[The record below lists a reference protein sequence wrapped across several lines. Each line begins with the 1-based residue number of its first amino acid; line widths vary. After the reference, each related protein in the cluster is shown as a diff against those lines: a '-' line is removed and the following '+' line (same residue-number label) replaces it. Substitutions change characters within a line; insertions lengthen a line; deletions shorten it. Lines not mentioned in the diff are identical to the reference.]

1 MLRLSLLLALT
12 ALGNGGSVLLL
23 DLNVAV
29 EMPVLFP
36 NTLVDG

>member
-1 MLRLSLLLALT
+1 MLRLSLLLVLK

-29 EMPVLFP
+29 EMPVLFL